1 MCFSINM
8 NNHNM
13 FNIYYCEYGK
23 AGFRNHDSDGKI
35 TLLIMMQSHKDKT
48 LYQFGLINSNNMPVS

>member
-1 MCFSINM
+1 
-8 NNHNM
+8 M

-48 LYQFGLINSNNMPVS
+48 LYQFGLITSNNMLVS